1 MPNSRAN
8 TGDGAPCKGPCK
20 AGPLHAWHS
29 KGEVCSAKHLPA
41 IPRATLPMRVQSLR
55 SFSLAMQTMHPR
67 SLPSQSSPQC
77 RSCQAHN
84 AGLGLARPALVLA
97 WCCLGRQTMRV
108 TLLALVFHWVKLL
121 NSEIKFKFRS
131 ILVFSSFSPEFSCFW
146 VPITYSVFYRDLH
159 VFYPT
164 WKHKRPA
171 LFRSCPDI
179 TI

>member
-1 MPNSRAN
+1 MGLGGGGGDTNSRRASCCSTCWLAREGSAGLKVFWAGRPAMPNSRAN
-8 TGDGAPCKGPCK
+8 TGGGAPCKGPCK

-108 TLLALVFHWVKLL
+108 TLLALVFH
-121 NSEIKFKFRS
+121 
-131 ILVFSSFSPEFSCFW
+131 
-146 VPITYSVFYRDLH
+146 
-159 VFYPT
+159 
-164 WKHKRPA
+164 
-171 LFRSCPDI
+171 
-179 TI
+179 